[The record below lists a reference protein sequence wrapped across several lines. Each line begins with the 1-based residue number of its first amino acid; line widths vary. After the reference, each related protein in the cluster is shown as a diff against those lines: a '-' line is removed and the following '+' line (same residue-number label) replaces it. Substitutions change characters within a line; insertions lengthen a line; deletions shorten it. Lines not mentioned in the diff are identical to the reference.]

1 MNIVN
6 LAEFNDTSSI
16 ILNLKNQIP
25 EEKLD
30 INEISMT
37 PKLKRKWR
45 PKGAETTVAR
55 IREKKKLS
63 TKPTPYAKLLPKEK
77 CKFILSRLVNASAA
91 ESALGKEKLL
101 TS

>member
-16 ILNLKNQIP
+16 ILNLKNQSP

-55 IREKKKLS
+55 IREKKNS
-63 TKPTPYAKLLPKEK
+63 LLNQHHMQSSYPKK
-77 CKFILSRLVNASAA
+77 SAS
-91 ESALGKEKLL
+91 LY
-101 TS
+101 